1 MTKSLKNR
9 PVWNIIIM
17 PLINRSDY
25 KAPLF
30 LQNGHIQSIYPTLF
44 RRFDTGFYERERI
57 FTPDDDFLDI
67 DWSRTGSNKLAI
79 ISHGLEGN
87 SHRNYVVGMVKMLNR
102 NGWDALAW
110 NYRSCSGEMNRR
122 LRFYNSG
129 TIDDLEV
136 VIEHAA
142 KIESYKEIV
151 LIGFSMGGNLSLLY
165 LGNKGSRIDSKIVRS
180 VVFSVPC
187 DLKASTRELAKFKN
201 RIYMGRFLKTLHQ
214 KIRTKMKLMPGQI
227 NDDNYHLIKN
237 FKDYDDRYTA
247 PLHGFNNA
255 EDYWSKCSSNRFIP
269 EIKIPTLIVNARNDP
284 FIADGCYPVN
294 ETSDSKCVY
303 LETPRSGGHVGFMQF
318 KRDKSYWSEERTIEF
333 LKC

>member
-1 MTKSLKNR
+1 
-9 PVWNIIIM
+9 M
-17 PLINRSDY
+17 PLINKSNY
-25 KAPLF
+25 HAPLF

-44 RRFDTGFYERERI
+44 RKFDTCFYERERI

-136 VIEHAA
+136 VIEHAS

-165 LGNKGSRIDSKIVRS
+165 LGNKGSRVDSKIGRS

-269 EIKIPTLIVNARNDP
+269 EIKIPTLIVNACNDP

>member
-1 MTKSLKNR
+1 
-9 PVWNIIIM
+9 
-17 PLINRSDY
+17 
-25 KAPLF
+25 

-67 DWSRTGSNKLAI
+67 DWSRTGSKKLAI

-269 EIKIPTLIVNARNDP
+269 EIKIPTLIVNACNDP

>member
-1 MTKSLKNR
+1 
-9 PVWNIIIM
+9 M
-17 PLINRSDY
+17 PLINKSNY
-25 KAPLF
+25 HAPLF

-44 RRFDTGFYERERI
+44 RKFDTCFYERERI

-102 NGWDALAW
+102 NGWDALEW

-136 VIEHAA
+136 VIEHAS

-165 LGNKGSRIDSKIVRS
+165 LGNKGSRVDSKIGRS

>member
-1 MTKSLKNR
+1 
-9 PVWNIIIM
+9 M
-17 PLINRSDY
+17 PLINRSNY

-269 EIKIPTLIVNARNDP
+269 EIKIPTLIVNACNDP

>member
-1 MTKSLKNR
+1 
-9 PVWNIIIM
+9 M
-17 PLINRSDY
+17 PLINKSNY
-25 KAPLF
+25 HAPLF

-44 RRFDTGFYERERI
+44 RKFDTCFYERERI

-136 VIEHAA
+136 VIEHAS

-165 LGNKGSRIDSKIVRS
+165 LGNKGSRVDSKIGRS

>member
-1 MTKSLKNR
+1 M
-9 PVWNIIIM
+9 
-17 PLINRSDY
+17 
-25 KAPLF
+25 
-30 LQNGHIQSIYPTLF
+30 QNGHIQSIYPTLF

>member
-1 MTKSLKNR
+1 
-9 PVWNIIIM
+9 M

-67 DWSRTGSNKLAI
+67 DWSRAGSNRLAI

-284 FIADGCYPVN
+284 FIVDGCYPVN

>member
-1 MTKSLKNR
+1 
-9 PVWNIIIM
+9 M
-17 PLINRSDY
+17 PLINKSNY
-25 KAPLF
+25 HAPLF

-44 RRFDTGFYERERI
+44 RKFDTCFYERERI

-136 VIEHAA
+136 VIEHAS

-165 LGNKGSRIDSKIVRS
+165 LGNKGSRVDSKIGRS

-284 FIADGCYPVN
+284 FIVDGCYPVN

-303 LETPRSGGHVGFMQF
+303 LETPKSGGHVGFMQF

>member
-1 MTKSLKNR
+1 MIKLLKNCS
-9 PVWNIIIM
+9 VWNIIIM
-17 PLINRSDY
+17 PLINKSNY
-25 KAPLF
+25 HAPLF

-44 RRFDTGFYERERI
+44 RKFDTCFYERERI

-136 VIEHAA
+136 VIEHAS

-165 LGNKGSRIDSKIVRS
+165 LGNKGSRVDSKIGRS